1 VRVSTE
7 SIRPVSLAVL
17 VAAVLTALLV
27 LLRGVPLWMADFD
40 VYLAAGNAAR
50 QGHSLYDLRIDT
62 AAFNDMKYTYPP
74 FAAVLFEP
82 LTFVSGVLVEALSVF
97 VNLLAMGAVLWLTLG
112 MAGISDRRR
121 KTAIMAAGMAATMLL
136 TPVLANT
143 ALGQV
148 NVLVMLAVLV
158 DFSPAMP
165 KRWRGVTTGFVVG
178 VKLLPVLFVAYF
190 VCTGNWKPAL
200 RAIATFLA
208 TVVIGFLVL
217 PSDSREYWLHGVVF
231 EANRVADLADV
242 QNQSIPGL
250 IARASYGMTDSVWW
264 LPVSVVVAVA
274 GLAGAT
280 WAYRGGQELLALAVV
295 AFTGILA
302 SPVTWPHHVVWIVPV
317 LVWLWFARW
326 RSDSRLPRIVFGV
339 LVVWFVV
346 PTFVLAVPE
355 SWRDHQ
361 LTTAQQFVVAVSGY
375 FVITLVALV
384 LLPVWSRRVRP
395 VEPIH

>member
-1 VRVSTE
+1 MSTE
-7 SIRPVSLAVL
+7 NIRLVFVAVV
-17 VAAVLTALLV
+17 VAAVLTAVLV
-27 LLRGVPLWMADFD
+27 QLRSVPLWMADFD

-62 AAFNDMKYTYPP
+62 EAFTNMKYTYPP

-82 LTFVSGVLVEALSVF
+82 LTFLSDFVVQALSVF
-97 VNLLAMGAVLWLTLG
+97 VNTLAMGAVLWLALG
-112 MAGISDRRR
+112 MAGVTERRR
-121 KTAIMAAGMAATMLL
+121 KTSIMAAGIVATMLL

-158 DFSPAMP
+158 DFSPVLP
-165 KRWRGVTTGFVVG
+165 RRWRGVATGVAVG

-190 VCTGNWKPAL
+190 LCTGRWRPAA
-200 RAIATFLA
+200 RAIATFLG
-208 TVVIGFLVL
+208 TVVVGFLVL
-217 PSDSREYWLHGVVF
+217 PSDSREYWLRGLVF

-242 QNQSIPGL
+242 QNQSVPGL
-250 IARASYGMTDSVWW
+250 IARMSYGMSSSVWW
-264 LPVSVVVAVA
+264 MPVSVVVAVA
-274 GLAGAT
+274 GLIGAT
-280 WAYRGGQELLALAVV
+280 WAYRRGQELLALAVV

-317 LVWLWFARW
+317 LVWLWYARW
-326 RSDSRLPRIVFGV
+326 DADSRLPRIVFGV
-339 LVVWFVV
+339 LVLWFVV

-361 LTTAQQFVVAVSGY
+361 LTVGQQVVVAVSGY
-375 FVITLVALV
+375 FVITVVALA
-384 LLPVWSRRVRP
+384 LLPVWSRRLRT
-395 VEPIH
+395 VEPT